1 MIDIGFDQYDV
12 AIQQILQLEI
22 LNHEDSNVQIVKTHQ
37 AYGNCGQSEKHTD
50 DVDMVWN
57 LFFTNATGSISISLE
72 KSLIES

>member
-50 DVDMVWN
+50 DVDMV
-57 LFFTNATGSISISLE
+57 
-72 KSLIES
+72 